1 MGVLFHFG
9 KVEPPQD
16 ALCKWLEEA
25 VSKKPNNW
33 GSDGKSEDATMHSVQ
48 QFENVVLG
56 VIDMG
61 TKLVVRK
68 CFLEMRKLA
77 MEWMEKK
84 LNDHQLT
91 GVFVITGTPGIG
103 KSVFLAYFAAY
114 LCEKGY
120 HIVIQRGQKWWSY
133 VSGKASAHGKEEPKA
148 LLDQQTTVLL
158 FDPFDSEAANLQPRS
173 QGVSFVFTS
182 PGEKCYK
189 TAFKQQSSHSTRR
202 FMPIWTLAELI
213 EHRLVL
219 LPSFSDDAD
228 VKKTHALLGRS
239 VRWLRDLVAQRQKK
253 PTQSLEDAARELIRR
268 CLERITAWDDL
279 DKLVR
284 RLVPSAAADTTDSK
298 ASLLLQIDAH
308 GDFETPSEQFLASG
322 VAKQE
327 VCKALNI
334 ETQEARAKFVK
345 KFLEGKPLGQ
355 LVGEIF
361 EVMVLN
367 TLTGKGQPRYKLSCK
382 PLAGGADLPQ
392 QVPNAQTQ
400 VPLASASK
408 QKIRNMNAD
417 QLSCPHSD
425 NFAATDFFFVT
436 SNEDKSLTLWLSQ
449 TTKDSQHD
457 CKIKKMREDMA
468 GSFSEDAI
476 KQIPDIRWVVVAPA
490 PIAASYKA
498 PPKQIGLWNDASPN
512 IEVKQY
518 VHSWVLE

>member
-1 MGVLFHFG
+1 M
-9 KVEPPQD
+9 
-16 ALCKWLEEA
+16 
-25 VSKKPNNW
+25 SKKPNNW

-84 LNDHQLT
+84 LKDHQLT

-120 HIVIQRGQKWWSY
+120 RIVIQRGQKWWSY
-133 VSGKASAHGKEEPKA
+133 VSGKASAHGKKEPEA

-158 FDPFDSEAANLQPRS
+158 FDPFESEAAKLQTRS

-189 TAFKQQSSHSTRR
+189 TAFKQQSSHSIRR

-213 EHRLVL
+213 EHRLLL
-219 LPSFSDDAD
+219 LPFFSHESD
-228 VKKTHALLGRS
+228 VKKAHVLLGGS
-239 VRWLRDLVAQRQKK
+239 VRWLHDLVAQQQQQE
-253 PTQSLEDAARELIRR
+253 PMQSLEDAARELIRP
-268 CLERITAWDDL
+268 CLGRIKSWDDV
-279 DKLVR
+279 DNLVR

-298 ASLLLQIDAH
+298 ASLLLQIDSHAH
-308 GDFETPSEQFLASG
+308 DSFKTPSEQFLASE

-327 VCKALNI
+327 VCKALSI
-334 ETQEARAKFVK
+334 ETQEARAKFVR
-345 KFLEGKPLGQ
+345 KFLESKPLGQ
-355 LVGEIF
+355 LVGDIF

-367 TLTGKGQPRYKLSCK
+367 TLTGKGQPRYKLTCR
-382 PLAGGADLPQ
+382 PLAGGADLTE
-392 QVPNAQTQ
+392 QVPNSQVQ
-400 VPLASASK
+400 VPLASALK
-408 QKIRNMNAD
+408 HQKIRNMNAD
-417 QLSCPHSD
+417 QLYCPHSD

-436 SNEDKSLTLWLSQ
+436 SNEDKSLTLWLLQ

-457 CKIKKMREDMA
+457 CKIEKMRKDMA

-476 KQIPDIRWVVVAPA
+476 KQISDIRWVVVAPA
-490 PIAASYKA
+490 PITASYKA
-498 PPKQIGLWNDASPN
+498 PQKKMGAWNAVSPD
-512 IEVKQY
+512 IEVTQY
-518 VHSWVLE
+518 VHSWVL

>member
-1 MGVLFHFG
+1 M
-9 KVEPPQD
+9 
-16 ALCKWLEEA
+16 
-25 VSKKPNNW
+25 SKKPSNW

-56 VIDMG
+56 ANDMKK
-61 TKLVVRK
+61 KLVVRK
-68 CFLEMRKLA
+68 CFLDMRKLA
-77 MEWMEKK
+77 IDWMEAELKGGMP
-84 LNDHQLT
+84 T

-114 LCEKGY
+114 LCEKSY
-120 HIVIQRGQKWWSY
+120 NIVIQRGQEWWSH
-133 VSGKASAHGKEEPKA
+133 VSGKATTHGKKPEA
-148 LLDQQTTVLL
+148 LLKQQTTVLL
-158 FDPFDSEAANLQPRS
+158 FDPFDSEAARLQTRS

-219 LPSFSDDAD
+219 LPSFSDESD
-228 VKKTHALLGRS
+228 VKNAHALLGGS
-239 VRWLRDLVAQRQKK
+239 VRWLHDLVAQRQKK
-253 PTQSLEDAARELIRR
+253 PTQSLEDAARELIRP
-268 CLERITAWDDL
+268 CLERIKSWDDL
-279 DKLVR
+279 DNLVR

-308 GDFETPSEQFLASG
+308 GDFETPSEQFLASD

-345 KFLEGKPLGQ
+345 KFLESKPLGQ
-355 LVGEIF
+355 LVGDIF

-367 TLTGKGQPRYKLSCK
+367 TLTGKGQLRYKLTCR
-382 PLAGGADLPQ
+382 PLAGGADFPL

-400 VPLASASK
+400 VPLASASRS

-417 QLSCPHSD
+417 QLCCPHSD

-436 SNEDKSLTLWLSQ
+436 RNEDKSLTLWLLQ

-457 CKIKKMREDMA
+457 CKIKKMKDDMA

-476 KQIPDIRWVVVAPA
+476 KQISDIRWVVVAPA
-490 PIAASYKA
+490 PIAEHYKTLQ
-498 PPKQIGLWNDASPN
+498 KVIGPWNDASAD